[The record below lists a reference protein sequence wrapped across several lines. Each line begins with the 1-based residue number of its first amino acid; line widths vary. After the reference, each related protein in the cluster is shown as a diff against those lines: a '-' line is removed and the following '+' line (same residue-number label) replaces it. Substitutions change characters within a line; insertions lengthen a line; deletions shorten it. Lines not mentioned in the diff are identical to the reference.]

1 MRVAPTMVPD
11 DLLHFQRSSLPP
23 SLASRCPGITWL
35 PPVQEGDVYR
45 VARLRPAL
53 IGIVDGNF
61 ETVATVWHKEIL
73 WAMAEGVHVYGAASI
88 GALRAAE
95 LVNFGMQGVGAIFRH
110 FQTAPLADDDEIA
123 VLHGPAD
130 LDYIPVTEAMVNVR
144 ATIAKALQLQ
154 LVAPSL
160 ATTLVE
166 IAKSLF
172 YKRRTYDAMLR
183 RARELGESH
192 DALHRFAE
200 WLPNGQVDQ
209 KRQDALDMLAA
220 MSDHLT
226 RGVSPLIVSYR
237 MAHTFAWEFAC
248 RRADA

>member
-1 MRVAPTMVPD
+1 MISYIFSGP
-11 DLLHFQRSSLPP
+11 SLPP
-23 SLASRCPGITWL
+23 SLASQYPGITWR
-35 PPVQEGDVYR
+35 PPVQQGDVYR
-45 VARLRPAL
+45 AARLQPAL

-95 LVNFGMQGVGAIFRH
+95 LADFGMQGVGSIFRH

-123 VLHGPAD
+123 VLHAPAE

-154 LVAPSL
+154 VVAPSL

-166 IAKSLF
+166 IAKALF
-172 YKRRTYDAMLR
+172 YKRRTYETMLG
-183 RARELGESH
+183 RASELGASH

-200 WLPNGQVDQ
+200 WLPQGQVDQ
-209 KRQDALDMLAA
+209 KRQDALAMLKV

-226 RGVSPLIVSYR
+226 HGVTPFRANYR
-237 MAHTFAWEFAC
+237 MAHTFAWEFAR

>member
-1 MRVAPTMVPD
+1 MISYIFSGP
-11 DLLHFQRSSLPP
+11 SLPP
-23 SLASRCPGITWL
+23 SLASRYPGITWL
-35 PPVQEGDVYR
+35 PPVQQGDVYR
-45 VARLRPAL
+45 AARLRPAL

-95 LVNFGMQGVGAIFRH
+95 LADFGMRGVGSIFRH
-110 FQTAPLADDDEIA
+110 FQTEPLADDDEIA
-123 VLHGPAD
+123 VLHGPAE
-130 LDYIPVTEAMVNVR
+130 LDYLPVTDAMVNVR

-154 LVAPSL
+154 VIAPSL
-160 ATTLVE
+160 ATTLIE

-172 YKRRTYDAMLR
+172 YKRRTYEAILH
-183 RARELGESH
+183 RAGELGASP
-192 DALHRFAE
+192 DVLHGFAQ
-200 WLPNGQVDQ
+200 WLPHGQVDQ
-209 KRQDALDMLAA
+209 KRLDALDMLKT

-226 RGVSPLIVSYR
+226 RGVTPFQANYR
-237 MAHTFAWEFAC
+237 IAHTFAWEFAC